1 MKFQLKHWH
10 IGHWHIGPVAIAAA
24 AAVVFAGALA
34 AVQALWLGE
43 EPAPVAPRIIRV
55 PPPPPL
61 VHPKP
66 RASRPLPDIM
76 PIPVPPK
83 VESRW
88 TAEEFAKEERMTT
101 AARMKR
107 WDEFVAQASKRFSV
121 PKAWVRAVIIA
132 ESGGRTMLA
141 AGQPITSSMGAMG
154 LMQLMPETY
163 DDMRRAHGLGIDPHD
178 PHDNI
183 MAGTAY
189 LSWLGK
195 RYGYPAMFAAY
206 NDGPGNLDQRI
217 ADARLLPT
225 ETITYVERVTGRVEG
240 GRGALVRFTR
250 PDGSAVFV
258 DGAAVRGVRKALNDE
273 YAPGVQTVIT
283 VGAVQQ
289 GVIEPI
295 GRVRAAIASR
305 GGATAT
311 RTVKRVVLS
320 CSRDDF
326 RATTGRITCRR
337 NPS

>member
-1 MKFQLKHWH
+1 MKLSLPGWH

-24 AAVVFAGALA
+24 AVIVFAGALA
-34 AVQALWLGE
+34 AVEALWLDAE
-43 EPAPVAPRIIRV
+43 TVPVAPRTIRV
-55 PPPPPL
+55 PAPPPL
-61 VHPKP
+61 AQPKP
-66 RASRPLPDIM
+66 RPLPDIM

-101 AARMKR
+101 AQRMKR
-107 WDEFVAQASKRFSV
+107 WDEFVAKASKRFGV
-121 PKAWVRAVIIA
+121 PKTWIRAVIMA

-206 NDGPGNLDQRI
+206 NDGPGGLDERI
-217 ADARLLPT
+217 ANARLLPT
-225 ETITYVERVTGRVEG
+225 ETITYVERVTARVEG

-305 GGATAT
+305 GGSTTTRT
-311 RTVKRVVLS
+311 RTVKRLVLS
-320 CSRDDF
+320 CSREDF

-337 NPS
+337 NPG